1 MNKHP
6 WYCFKIDRILKPAL
20 FVFLFIVYASGR
32 AGAQVDDEE
41 LKKGQERIVFI
52 NYEGPHARIETLGQ
66 IKAIGTGLGSALSDG
81 AARSGGGNRYFVIH
95 SVSGPDGNK
104 IDADIFGLGVDVGV
118 DHIRNLRL
126 IIQGYLESAYAYS
139 ARDAALLAEYVTIYN
154 AVFRGNWEYFT
165 TRYKNPVVSNL
176 SSDKAGLSIRFD
188 EWPGRT
194 LMVIPLASGR
204 PGSLSAVDTGSLSS
218 PEVVEEMRR
227 EEDRGI
233 ESRRDMVDL
242 KEREAEEAEEEA
254 AYQREAIQE
263 EERRIQEEQEAI
275 QQEREAIAQERQE
288 QGGQQ
293 TPAQA
298 EELARR
304 EEEATRREEALSQ
317 QQEQLEEQRSEAE
330 RLEEFAGEKAA
341 EAQEDRQEIARDQ
354 QELIAQEDARAGAAA
369 SMLAVRFTGPDTS
382 LGDLVRVNAATGEE
396 LRASTL
402 HTISGR
408 TVTLKDGRIF
418 AVAGENRGPGAV
430 RLIELSPDTLE
441 MKAQGTDDIHPLS
454 LLWVNGDN
462 LYAISVV
469 ADKLYL
475 SRFNTSLERQ
485 ARSSATVHAQ
495 AALLFDG
502 TMLLTQRDDG
512 SVLILNANDLTEAKR

>member
-6 WYCFKIDRILKPAL
+6 WNW
-20 FVFLFIVYASGR
+20 VFSLLFIFYAAGM
-32 AGAQVDDEE
+32 AGAQVDDDE
-41 LKKGQERIVFI
+41 LRKGQERIVFI

-66 IKAIGTGLGSALSDG
+66 IKAIGTGLGSVLSGG
-81 AARSGGGNRYFVIH
+81 ASRAGGGNRYFVIH
-95 SVSGPDGNK
+95 SVSGPEGNK

-126 IIQGYLESAYAYS
+126 IIQGYLESAYKYS

-154 AVFRGNWEYFT
+154 AVFRGNWEYFN
-165 TRYKNPVVSNL
+165 TRYKSPVL
-176 SSDKAGLSIRFD
+176 SHLSADKAGLSIRFD

-233 ESRRDMVDL
+233 DSRQDMVDL
-242 KEREAEEAEEEA
+242 KEREAEEAEQEA

-263 EERRIQEEQEAI
+263 EERRIQEEREAI
-275 QQEREAIAQERQE
+275 QRERETIAQERQQQE
-288 QGGQQ
+288 QDRGEQTQAQQ
-293 TPAQA
+293 EEREQ
-298 EELARR
+298 ELARR
-304 EEEATRREEALSQ
+304 EEEAARREDAVSQ
-317 QQEQLEEQRSEAE
+317 RQEQVEEQRREADS
-330 RLEEFAGEKAA
+330 LEEFAEEKAA
-341 EAQEDRQEIARDQ
+341 DAQQDREEIARDQ
-354 QELIAQEDARAGAAA
+354 QEIIARQDALADATP
-369 SMLAVRFTGPDTS
+369 SMLAVKFTGPDTG

-418 AVAGENRGPGAV
+418 AIAGENRGQGAIRIV
-430 RLIELSPDTLE
+430 ELSPDTLE
-441 MKAQGTDDIHPLS
+441 MRAQNADDIHPGS

-462 LYAISVV
+462 LYAVSVV

-475 SRFNTSLERQ
+475 ARFNTSLERQ

-495 AALLFDG
+495 AALLFEG
-502 TMLLTQRDDG
+502 NTLLTQREDG